1 MKGLIKRS
9 TLIAGFG
16 LIGVLTVWITC
27 TGFDTN
33 STGKPNLSVTEALAS
48 ENGLKAVNIDPKTG
62 KKIKYWAAP
71 MDPTYIRNQPGKS
84 PMGMDLVPVYEEAGQ
99 DKEPASTI
107 RIDPVTVQ
115 NMGVRLARVTRKP
128 LVKYIRTF
136 GNITYDERL
145 IYTVNTKFNGWIE
158 KLYVNFIGETVKKGQ
173 PLFDIYSPEL
183 VTAQEEYILALEHN
197 ASLKESPYDSVREG
211 ARRLLKASRTR
222 LMYWDL
228 SEKQIKRI
236 ENTGNVKKTLTIY
249 SPARGVVIK
258 KNAFQG
264 HYVKAGEHQYEI
276 ADLSKVWVDVDIYE
290 YELPWIRNGMPAKM
304 ELSYI
309 PGKIYTGN
317 VMYIY
322 PFLTAKT
329 RTATLRLEFPN
340 PDFHLKP
347 NMYANISL
355 ESAVAIDSL
364 VIPQEAVIDS
374 GVRKVVFV
382 ALGKGK
388 FQPREVKLGVEGN
401 DYEFQVL
408 EGLHENEEIVIS
420 AQFMLDSESRLRE
433 AIQKML
439 DVQKQNAASRSA
451 GSMQMETEDLDM
463 SDMKMDQTTEIPKT
477 QTDDL
482 DMSDMKMDE
491 TTGTSKAN

>member
-1 MKGLIKRS
+1 MKRFIKKS
-9 TLIAGFG
+9 ILFTTFGF
-16 LIGVLTVWITC
+16 IGVLTLLTIG
-27 TGFDTN
+27 TGLDM
-33 STGKPNLSVTEALAS
+33 NLADEPIFTTTKVFAAEK
-48 ENGLKAVNIDPKTG
+48 ELKAGMIDPNTG

-71 MDPTYIRNQPGKS
+71 MDPTYIRNEPGKS
-84 PMGMDLVPVYEEAGQ
+84 PMGMDLVPVYAEDGEE
-99 DKEPASTI
+99 KEPASTI
-107 RIDPVTVQ
+107 RIDPVTIQ
-115 NMGVRLARVTRKP
+115 NMGVRLGRVKRKP
-128 LVKYIRTF
+128 LSKYIRAF

-173 PLFDIYSPEL
+173 PLFEIYSPEL
-183 VTAQEEYILALEHN
+183 VTAQEEYLLALQQN
-197 ASLKESPYDSVREG
+197 RDLKDSSYVRIREG
-211 ARRLLKASRTR
+211 AQRLLKASHTR
-222 LMYWDL
+222 LRYWDL
-228 SEKQIKRI
+228 SERQIKTI
-236 ENTGNVKKTLTIY
+236 ENTGNVQKTLTIY

-264 HYVKAGEHQYEI
+264 HYVKAGQHQYEI

-290 YELPWIRNGMPAKM
+290 YEFPWVRKGMPAKM

-309 PGKIYTGN
+309 PGKVFNGN
-317 VMYIY
+317 VLFVY

-329 RTATLRLEFPN
+329 RTARLRLEFPN
-340 PDFHLKP
+340 ADYQLMPD
-347 NMYANISL
+347 MYANVTL
-355 ESAVAIDSL
+355 ESAIVGDSL

-374 GVRKVVFV
+374 GVRKIVFV

-401 DYEFQVL
+401 DNEFQVL
-408 EGLHENEEIVIS
+408 EGLQENEEIVIS

-439 DVQKQNAASRSA
+439 EVQQRSDSSVSA
-451 GSMQMETEDLDM
+451 ETTKME
-463 SDMKMDQTTEIPKT
+463 
-477 QTDDL
+477 TDDL

-491 TTGTSKAN
+491 TTETPKTHQK

>member
-1 MKGLIKRS
+1 MKGFTKKS
-9 TLIAGFG
+9 KLIAAFG
-16 LIGVLTVWITC
+16 LIGVLTVWITW
-27 TGFDTN
+27 TGLHINHTV
-33 STGKPNLSVTEALAS
+33 KPNLTVTQALAS
-48 ENGLKAVNIDPKTG
+48 ENGLKAGMIDPKTG

-107 RIDPVTVQ
+107 RIDPVTIQ
-115 NMGVRLARVTRKP
+115 NMGVRLARVKRKP

-158 KLYVNFIGETVKKGQ
+158 KLYVDFVGETVKKGQ
-173 PLFDIYSPEL
+173 PLFGIYSPEL
-183 VTAQEEYILALEHN
+183 VTAQEEYLLALEHN
-197 ASLKESPYDSVREG
+197 ARLKDSPYAGIREG
-211 ARRLLKASRTR
+211 AQRLLDASRTR
-222 LMYWDL
+222 LKYWDL
-228 SEKQIKRI
+228 NDKQIKKI
-236 ENTGNVKKTLTIY
+236 ETTGNVQKTLTIY
-249 SPARGVVIK
+249 SPAKGVVIN

-264 HYVKAGEHQYEI
+264 HYVKAGERQYEI

-309 PGKIYTGN
+309 PGKIFAGN

-347 NMYANISL
+347 NMYANVSL
-355 ESAVAIDSL
+355 ESAVAKDSL

-382 ALGKGK
+382 ALGKGR

-401 DYEFQVL
+401 DNEFQVL
-408 EGLHENEEIVIS
+408 EGLKEHEQIVIS

-439 DVQKQNAASRSA
+439 DVQKQNAASTSA